1 MRLIATR
8 GSALAL
14 AQATFALQRLRAL
27 DPELDLDLCVI
38 DSDGDLN
45 PDQAVPELPGQGW
58 FSSRLERALLDGRAD
73 AAVHSAKDL
82 PTTTSPGLTVGAY
95 LAREDPRD
103 CVVTRSGC
111 PWAELP
117 SGARVGTSSPRRVA
131 QLRALRPDLVATP
144 VRGNVDT
151 RIRRM
156 GDLGLE
162 AIVIAQAGLL
172 RLGRG
177 QEGQP
182 LDPHHQCTPAPAQG
196 AIAVQITPD
205 SALADLVAAVDD
217 RPTRLCAEAEREVL
231 LGLGGGCR
239 LPLGVL
245 AEPSGVGR
253 FRITVAWSA
262 DGTGRDLLRRSQ
274 VVAAEDLVGTA
285 RGIARE
291 LAPLA

>member
-1 MRLIATR
+1 MIGVLI
-8 GSALAL
+8 
-14 AQATFALQRLRAL
+14 Q
-27 DPELDLDLCVI
+27 
-38 DSDGDLN
+38 
-45 PDQAVPELPGQGW
+45 
-58 FSSRLERALLDGRAD
+58 
-73 AAVHSAKDL
+73 
-82 PTTTSPGLTVGAY
+82 TVVSQQ
-95 LAREDPRD
+95 EQP
-103 CVVTRSGC
+103 VT
-111 PWAELP
+111 
-117 SGARVGTSSPRRVA
+117 
-131 QLRALRPDLVATP
+131 
-144 VRGNVDT
+144 
-151 RIRRM
+151 
-156 GDLGLE
+156 
-162 AIVIAQAGLL
+162 
-172 RLGRG
+172 
-177 QEGQP
+177 
-182 LDPHHQCTPAPAQG
+182 HQCTPAPAQG

>member
-1 MRLIATR
+1 LRRLATR

-14 AQATFALQRLRAL
+14 AQATLALQQLRAL
-27 DPELDLDLCVI
+27 DPQLDVELCVI

-45 PDQAVPELPGQGW
+45 PDQAVPELAGQGW

-82 PTTTSPGLTVGAY
+82 PTTMSPGLAVGAY
-95 LAREDPRD
+95 LQREDPRD
-103 CVVTRSGC
+103 CVVTRSGG
-111 PWAELP
+111 PWADLP
-117 SGARVGTSSPRRVA
+117 AGARLGTSSPRRAA
-131 QLRALRPDLVATP
+131 QLMALRSDLVPTP

-156 GDLGLE
+156 GERGLE
-162 AIVIAQAGLL
+162 AVVIAQAGLR

-177 QEGQP
+177 EEGQP

-196 AIAVQITPD
+196 TIAIQIPSD
-205 SALADLVAAVDD
+205 SPLAALVAKVDD
-217 RPTRLCAEAEREVL
+217 PCTRLCAEAEREVL
-231 LGLGGGCR
+231 LGFGGGCR

-245 AEPSGVGR
+245 AEPWGEGL

-262 DGTGRDLLRRSQ
+262 DGTGG
-274 VVAAEDLVGTA
+274 DLVRRFEVVSADALIAAA
-285 RGIARE
+285 RKLARE
-291 LAPLA
+291 LAPPA